1 MPRVPTH
8 DTELIGEKSQVRKS
22 ALGRLLKPLF
32 NLDDIEFPTE
42 NLLTPLKEG
51 STEVNDQS
59 VLLLVMLVM

>member
-1 MPRVPTH
+1 M
-8 DTELIGEKSQVRKS
+8 RKS

-51 STEVNDQS
+51 STEVSQ
-59 VLLLVMLVM
+59 VLLLVVLVVQVVGDSRKRCDLSVLVTVL